1 VRRLAQTL
9 ALGKWNF
16 CVDCP
21 ELERFCACTPDNSA
35 IMAGMGARATCAD
48 ALGDMLAYVPNARYM
63 HYWPID
69 LVRVPPA
76 AAPRADGPLRI
87 AHASNH
93 IYSKGP
99 HHLEAAIARL
109 RAEGQVI
116 EYVKVQ
122 GVPNAEVIRQFG
134 EAGLVADHLIGVA
147 YGFTALEAMARGKP
161 MMTYV
166 RSPNLVEAPEECP
179 LINVTPHTLEATL
192 R

>member
-63 HYWPID
+63 H
-69 LVRVPPA
+69 
-76 AAPRADGPLRI
+76 
-87 AHASNH
+87 
-93 IYSKGP
+93 YSKGP